1 MNASYVMLLQS
12 VYFFSRE
19 DIALEE
25 QEMEEVKE
33 QEDRYAKLS

>member
-1 MNASYVMLLQS
+1 MNASYVLVLQS
-12 VYFFSRE
+12 VYFFCRE

-33 QEDRYAKLS
+33 QEDRYAKFS